1 MHTMPVSRNKPYPV
15 PLEQSDKPAKSL
27 SFHLLCVYQSCP
39 LMIDYETSS
48 HLLLCPGSVQGKL
61 EKWVQ
66 VDTFRLLKSTAVS
79 KRHWALTQWKF
90 WHVTLLHYC
99 QSTLIARQIKGR
111 RVLKCKHNTLISEQK
126 LKTIS
131 WKDFS
136 NLDEQSSKRK
146 AKTNINIQDS
156 NQAQRKTN
164 PAKNN
169 SNKKKTHESV
179 HKNSHKGKERK
190 KIKLK
195 DSLEPKFHIRSHAPG
210 HGFDNSW
217 QHLAFSARK
226 NTSLLSKSKIK
237 T

>member
-15 PLEQSDKPAKSL
+15 PLEQSDKSAKSL

-39 LMIDYETSS
+39 LTIDYETSS

-99 QSTLIARQIKGR
+99 QSTLIARQNKGR
-111 RVLKCKHNTLISEQK
+111 RELKCKHNTLISEHK

-136 NLDEQSSKRK
+136 NLDEQSSNRK

-164 PAKNN
+164 LAKNN
-169 SNKKKTHESV
+169 SNKKNHMKVYIKIAT
-179 HKNSHKGKERK
+179 KERREK
-190 KIKLK
+190 K
-195 DSLEPKFHIRSHAPG
+195 
-210 HGFDNSW
+210 
-217 QHLAFSARK
+217 
-226 NTSLLSKSKIK
+226 
-237 T
+237 